1 MNIFRILSSNDGSIN
16 EPNVSS
22 FLAYL
27 LNPNE
32 DHGISGLLL
41 QELLNEFLFVDNDFL
56 QKIKFDNRITD
67 LSKYSGYSVNIVPE
81 MTVNLNGEGK
91 KKRRDIDILIEIIE
105 DRTKEILY
113 AICLENKIT
122 DASISKKD
130 SQLEDE
136 LSGLQNYY
144 QESDLNPEIY
154 VVYLTPYPSEISSY
168 SFDKLEYTKK
178 CHLYWDKHEHSIFNK
193 LIKIFKDEE
202 NGLVDPINNQS
213 SYLIKSFLSFIKT
226 NFKSY
231 VEERK
236 EIQEKKS
243 YGKPVIDLL
252 NDFVDTLEYDKD
264 YPVASI
270 KNKFSAYVLEVSGL
284 ELNNGTRNAH
294 ITLATV
300 NDRNRAHYGVKK
312 FDDERKNIFYYTD
325 ESRKNL
331 RRFHPQQHENVE
343 IYYKNGDET
352 EVIYSCE
359 LQEV

>member
-41 QELLNEFLFVDNDFL
+41 QEILNELLLVNDGFL

-67 LSKYSGYSVNIVPE
+67 LSKYSGYSINIVPE
-81 MTVNLNGEGK
+81 MTVNLNDDGK
-91 KKRRDIDILIEIIE
+91 KKRRDIDILIEIID
-105 DRTKEILY
+105 DRSKEVLY

-136 LSGLQNYY
+136 LSGLRNYY
-144 QESDLNPEIY
+144 KENELSPEIY
-154 VVYLTPYPSEISSY
+154 VVYLTPHPSEISTY
-168 SFDKLEYTKK
+168 SFDKLDYTKK
-178 CHLYWDKHEHSIFNK
+178 CHIYWDKHENSFFNK

-202 NGLVDPINNQS
+202 NCLVDPINNQS

-252 NDFVDTLEYDKD
+252 NDFANNLEFDKE
-264 YPVASI
+264 YSSSSI
-270 KNKFSAYVLEVSGL
+270 RNKFSTYVLTISGL

-300 NDRNRAHYGVKK
+300 NDRNRGHYGVKK
-312 FDDERKNIFYYTD
+312 PDDERKNIFYYTD
-325 ESRKNL
+325 DSRKKL
-331 RRFHPQQHENVE
+331 KRYCPQNSELVD
-343 IYYKNGDET
+343 IYFKNGDE
-352 EVIYSCE
+352 IE
-359 LQEV
+359 LVSSLEIQKE